1 MDKTELK
8 RRIKEFL
15 PSKFFKVHFSK
26 DCLVVFINGKLSMVG
41 GVKALARC
49 VEKMKKALKVQGIAL
64 KHDCFS
70 YDDNGASW
78 EFININAENEMLFD
92 ANQALDAMKAF
103 FKKYGNRYCAS
114 TKVYSIIEKM
124 RSLVETDEN

>member
-8 RRIKEFL
+8 RRIKELL
-15 PSKFFKVHFSK
+15 PSKFFKVYFSK
-26 DCLVVFINGKLSMVG
+26 DGLVVFINGKCSMVG

-49 VEKMKKALKVQGIAL
+49 VEKMKKALKAQGIAL
-64 KHDCFS
+64 KYDCFG
-70 YDDNGASW
+70 YDDSIASW
-78 EFININAENEMLFD
+78 KFINVNVENEMLFD

>member
-1 MDKTELK
+1 MNTEIYDKS
-8 RRIKEFL
+8 RRFYENTIAPMIRE
-15 PSKFFKVHFSK
+15 KFSEYESHIAVGLAGEGS
-26 DCLVVFINGKLSMVG
+26 DCFGYDDSIASWKFINVN
-41 GVKALARC
+41 V
-49 VEKMKKALKVQGIAL
+49 
-64 KHDCFS
+64 
-70 YDDNGASW
+70 
-78 EFININAENEMLFD
+78 ENEMLFD